1 MFVQLKMPKDTIGYW
16 AVNILITFALCSYVW
31 MIFRANQWNDMVE
44 ITKGYFRSGGVY
56 IHQINIFFLIG
67 ASFCLSRISKRVF
80 SWEILLTE

>member
-16 AVNILITFALCSYVW
+16 AVNILITFAL
-31 MIFRANQWNDMVE
+31 WNDMVE

-56 IHQINIFFLIG
+56 IHQITIFFLIG